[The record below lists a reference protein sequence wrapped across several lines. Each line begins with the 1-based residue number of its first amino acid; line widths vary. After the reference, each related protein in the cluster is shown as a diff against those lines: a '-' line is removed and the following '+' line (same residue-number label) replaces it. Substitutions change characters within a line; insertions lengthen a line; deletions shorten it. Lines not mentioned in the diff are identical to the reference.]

1 MKLLKN
7 ITILFLTG
15 VLFHLGGT
23 ASAQVMPISIESTDS
38 MMLAKPKPI
47 LLLLSTDW
55 CKYCQ
60 LQKHQ
65 LKRNEAFQAQSDDFY
80 YIEFDA
86 ESKKQLVFNQQLFKF
101 RPTGTTSGIHELA
114 VALNES
120 EKIVYPTWVLL
131 DSSYD
136 VLLKYR
142 GVMNKKQVTEL
153 LIAMKSVQEK

>member
-1 MKLLKN
+1 MELLKN

-23 ASAQVMPISIESTDS
+23 VSAQVMPVSIEYTDS
-38 MMLAKPKPI
+38 LMKAEPKPI

-65 LKRNEAFQAQSDDFY
+65 LQKNEAFQAQSADFY

-101 RPTGTTSGIHELA
+101 RPAGTTTGIHELA

-120 EKIVYPTWVLL
+120 ERIAYPTWVLL
-131 DSSYD
+131 DSNYD
-136 VLLKYR
+136 VLLKYG

-153 LIAMKSVQEK
+153 LIAMKSIQEK